1 MTATRARLYP
11 WSQHGVTLIELMV
24 VVAVLAILATIVV
37 PTYER
42 YMTSVRRADG
52 RAAATDVALAQ
63 ERFISVY
70 QTYTD
75 DFEALRDLAALDAA
89 LVKPT
94 GEGISP
100 KGFYL
105 LSVTATTTAFTVTAT
120 RTPSAADPECTSMT
134 LDSTGAKD
142 GTGTKKEKCW

>member
-1 MTATRARLYP
+1 MRL
-11 WSQHGVTLIELMV
+11 SDRLCGGERGLTLIELMI

-52 RAAATDVALAQ
+52 RAAITDVALAE

-75 DFEALRDLAALDAA
+75 DFTQLRDRAGLDAS
-89 LVKPT
+89 LVKDAD
-94 GEGISP
+94 EGVSP
-100 KGFYL
+100 KLHYTL
-105 LSVTATTTAFTVTAT
+105 AVTATTTNFTITAT
-120 RTPSAADPECTSMT
+120 RVPTGADSDCTAMT
-134 LDSTGAKD
+134 LTSAGKKD
-142 GTGTKKEKCW
+142 GAGADKTKCW